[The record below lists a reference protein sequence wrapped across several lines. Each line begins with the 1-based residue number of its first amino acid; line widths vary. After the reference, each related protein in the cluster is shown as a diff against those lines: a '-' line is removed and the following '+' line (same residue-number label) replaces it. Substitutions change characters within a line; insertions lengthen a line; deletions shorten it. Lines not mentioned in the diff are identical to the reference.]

1 MNMDIEDLVRKFVD
15 DDHEAFAELVRR
27 YEKKVYGVAYRMM
40 GNHLDADDV
49 TQEAFIRIYK
59 NRKSIKTASF
69 FSCLLMKIA
78 TNFAIDLIRKKKNRF
93 VAIDD
98 DSAASQTLKAQLVDK
113 SLGPDEGVETTELME
128 HIKKAVDLLPPRQ
141 RMAIILHDIEG
152 FSKEEIADIMEC
164 PQATVRSNL
173 HIARIKV
180 KKWLSKYKPL

>member
-1 MNMDIEDLVRKFVD
+1 MNTEIEDLVRKFVD
-15 DDHEAFAELVRR
+15 GDHAAFAELVRR

-98 DSAASQTLKAQLVDK
+98 DTTASQALKAQLIDK
-113 SLGPDEGVETTELME
+113 SLGPDESMESSELMA
-128 HIKKAVDLLPPRQ
+128 HVKKAVDMLPPRQ
-141 RMAIILHDIEG
+141 RTAIILHDIEG
-152 FSKEEIADIMEC
+152 FSKDEIADIMEC

-180 KKWLSKYKPL
+180 KKWLTKNKP

>member
-1 MNMDIEDLVRKFVD
+1 MNTDTEDLVLKFVEG
-15 DDHEAFAELVRR
+15 DHAAFAELVRR
-27 YEKKVYGVAYRMM
+27 FEKKVYGVAYRMM

-59 NRKSIKTASF
+59 NRKSIKSASF

-78 TNFAIDLIRKKKNRF
+78 TNYAIDLIRKKKNRF

-98 DSAASQTLKAQLVDK
+98 ESTASQALKAQLIDK
-113 SLGPDEGVETTELME
+113 SLGPDESIENTELMG
-128 HIKKAVDLLPPRQ
+128 HIREAVESLPPRQ

-152 FSKEEIADIMEC
+152 YSKVEIADIMEC

-180 KKWLSKYKPL
+180 KKWLIKNKP